1 MINQK
6 RAVNVVASALRRGRA
21 GVSNPKRPTGS
32 FLFLGPTG
40 VGKTELARSLAATYF
55 GNEHQL
61 IRLDMSEYQRPEDIS
76 RLLASSSAREV
87 NLLTSIRQQ
96 PFAVVLFDEFEKAH
110 PTILNLFLQL
120 LDEGQLTDDTGRP
133 ASFRNTIVIAT
144 SNAGSAAISKRIQ
157 TTGSL
162 DGFER
167 TLIDQL
173 ISDELFKTEL
183 INRFD
188 EVVLFRPLSELTD
201 DALEV
206 IVKAGYDP
214 EFGARSMR
222 RIIQKTVE
230 NVVAVK
236 ILSGQVA
243 AGGLITLTGQDLAS
257 DENINA

>member
-1 MINQK
+1 MTLSVKLTALSGNYIQDQAYPGKTVALLEQAVPYAVQKVLTAETVQSSIEKMIGVKVSKADAPEAAILLNLEDKIHERMINQK

-21 GVSNPKRPTGS
+21 GVSNSKRPTGS

-55 GNEHQL
+55 GNEHQM

-144 SNAGSAAISKRIQ
+144 SNAGSAGHSKRIQ

-167 TLIDQL
+167 T
-173 ISDELFKTEL
+173 SD
-183 INRFD
+183 
-188 EVVLFRPLSELTD
+188 RPAD
-201 DALEV
+201 
-206 IVKAGYDP
+206 
-214 EFGARSMR
+214 
-222 RIIQKTVE
+222 
-230 NVVAVK
+230 
-236 ILSGQVA
+236 
-243 AGGLITLTGQDLAS
+243 
-257 DENINA
+257 